1 MIEKVFKT
9 RKKNR
14 LYYEVI
20 KMNNLI
26 FKESF
31 DWDKRFTNDERKP
44 KHSKEFYEGII
55 IGVGVCL
62 ITGLALTIVNAL

>member
-1 MIEKVFKT
+1 
-9 RKKNR
+9 
-14 LYYEVI
+14 
-20 KMNNLI
+20 MNNLI

-31 DWDKRFTNDERKP
+31 DWDKRFINEERP
-44 KHSKEFYEGII
+44 TKHGKEFYEEIL

>member
-1 MIEKVFKT
+1 
-9 RKKNR
+9 
-14 LYYEVI
+14 
-20 KMNNLI
+20 MNNLI

-62 ITGLALTIVNAL
+62 ITGLALTIINAL